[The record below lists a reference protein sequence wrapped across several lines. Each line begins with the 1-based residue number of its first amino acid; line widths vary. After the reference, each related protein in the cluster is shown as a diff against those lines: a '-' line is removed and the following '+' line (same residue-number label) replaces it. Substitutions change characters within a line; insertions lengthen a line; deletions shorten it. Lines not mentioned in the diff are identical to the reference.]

1 MGDKNMELL
10 DKFNIKTNNMHIYD
24 TAFSHSS
31 YCNEHNSGEDYQRL
45 EFLGDKVLD
54 LIMSDYLY
62 NKFDYEEGKMTK
74 IRSMY
79 VCENALY
86 EYALLL
92 DFPKYVKVGKGEE
105 AQGGRYRKATLADMF
120 ESFLGAVYLDQGYP
134 KAREIVYNV
143 VIPFIEDK
151 PETFFMDYKSNL
163 QEMVQTTKKSVTY
176 ELVKEEGPAHDRT
189 FTMNVIVDG
198 IVLGTGTAKSKK
210 EAEQEAAH
218 HALEKK
224 ASIRRSE
231 K

>member
-1 MGDKNMELL
+1 
-10 DKFNIKTNNMHIYD
+10 
-24 TAFSHSS
+24 
-31 YCNEHNSGEDYQRL
+31 
-45 EFLGDKVLD
+45 
-54 LIMSDYLY
+54 
-62 NKFDYEEGKMTK
+62 
-74 IRSMY
+74 
-79 VCENALY
+79 
-86 EYALLL
+86 
-92 DFPKYVKVGKGEE
+92 
-105 AQGGRYRKATLADMF
+105 MF

-163 QEMVQTTKKSVTY
+163 QEMVQTTKKSVIY

>member
-1 MGDKNMELL
+1 MELL
-10 DKFNIKTNNMHIYD
+10 NRFNIKTNNMHIYD

-31 YCNEHNSGEDYQRL
+31 YCNEHNLKEDYQRL

-62 NKFDYEEGKMTK
+62 NTTNYEEGKMTK

-105 AQGGRYRKATLADMF
+105 ASGGKHRKATLADMF
-120 ESFLGAVYLDQGYP
+120 ESFLGAVYLDQGYR
-134 KAREIVYNV
+134 KAKEIVYEV
-143 VIPFIEDK
+143 VIPFIIDK

-163 QEMVQTTKKSVTY
+163 QEMVQTTKKSAIY
-176 ELVKEEGPAHDRT
+176 ELVMEEGPAHDRT
-189 FTMNVIVDG
+189 FTMNVVVDG
-198 IVLGTGTAKSKK
+198 IVLGTGVANSKQ
-210 EAEQEAAH
+210 EAEQEAAR
-218 HALEKK
+218 HALEKQAK
-224 ASIRRSE
+224 L
-231 K
+231 

>member
-1 MGDKNMELL
+1 MELL
-10 DKFNIKTNNMHIYD
+10 NRFNIKTDNLDIYD

-31 YCNEHNSGEDYQRL
+31 YCNENNLKEDYQRL

-62 NKFDYEEGKMTK
+62 NTTDYEEGRMTK

-105 AQGGRYRKATLADMF
+105 LSGGKTRKATLADMF
-120 ESFLGAVYLDQGYP
+120 ESFLGAVYLDQGY
-134 KAREIVYNV
+134 KKTKEIVYEV
-143 VIPFIEDK
+143 VIPFIKEK

-163 QEMVQTTKKSVTY
+163 QELVQTTKKSVNY
-176 ELVKEEGPAHDRT
+176 VIVNEEGPAHDRT
-189 FTMNVIVDG
+189 FTAQAIVDG
-198 IVLGTGTAKSKK
+198 IILGEGTAKSKK
-210 EAEQEAAH
+210 EAEQEAAR
-218 HALEKK
+218 HALEKQAK
-224 ASIRRSE
+224 LS
-231 K
+231 

>member
-1 MGDKNMELL
+1 MELL
-10 DKFNIKTNNMHIYD
+10 NKFNIKTKNMHIYD

-31 YCNEHNSGEDYQRL
+31 YCNENNLKEDYQRL

-62 NKFDYEEGKMTK
+62 NTTCYEEGKMTK

-105 AQGGRYRKATLADMF
+105 LSGGKYRKATLADMF
-120 ESFLGAVYLDQGYP
+120 ESFLGAVYQDQGYK
-134 KAREIVYNV
+134 KAKEIVYEV

-151 PETFFMDYKSNL
+151 PETFFMDYKSEL
-163 QEMVQTTKKSVTY
+163 QEMVQTTKKSVSY
-176 ELVKEEGPAHDRT
+176 EVIKEEGPAHDRI
-189 FTMNVIVDG
+189 FTTNVIVDG
-198 IVLGTGTAKSKK
+198 IVLGTGRAKSKK
-210 EAEQEAAH
+210 EAEQEAAK

-224 ASIRRSE
+224 A
-231 K
+231 

>member
-1 MGDKNMELL
+1 MELL
-10 DKFNIKTNNMHIYD
+10 NKFNIKTDNMHIYD

-31 YCNEHNSGEDYQRL
+31 YCNEHNLSEDYQRL

-62 NKFDYEEGKMTK
+62 NTTSYEEGKMTK

-92 DFPKYVKVGKGEE
+92 DFPEYVKVGKGEE
-105 AQGGRYRKATLADMF
+105 MQGGKHRKATLADMF
-120 ESFLGAVYLDQGYP
+120 ESFLGAVYLDQGYK
-134 KAREIVYNV
+134 KAREIVYEV
-143 VIPFIEDK
+143 VIPFIKDK
-151 PETFFMDYKSNL
+151 PETFFMDYKSEL

-176 ELVKEEGPAHDRT
+176 ELIKEEGPAHDRT

-198 IVLGTGTAKSKK
+198 IVLGTGVAKSKK
-210 EAEQEAAH
+210 EAEQRAAH
-218 HALEKK
+218 HALEKQAK
-224 ASIRRSE
+224 
-231 K
+231 

>member
-1 MGDKNMELL
+1 MELL
-10 DKFNIKTNNMHIYD
+10 NRFNIKTNNMHIYD

-31 YCNEHNSGEDYQRL
+31 YCNEHHLKEDYQRL

-62 NKFDYEEGKMTK
+62 NTTNYEEGKMTK

-105 AQGGRYRKATLADMF
+105 ASGGKHRKATLADMF
-120 ESFLGAVYLDQGYP
+120 ESFLGAVYLDQGYR
-134 KAREIVYNV
+134 KAKEIVYEV
-143 VIPFIEDK
+143 VIPFIIDK

-163 QEMVQTTKKSVTY
+163 QEMVQTTKKSAIY

-189 FTMNVIVDG
+189 FTMNVVVDG
-198 IVLGTGTAKSKK
+198 IVLGTGVAKSKK
-210 EAEQEAAH
+210 EAEQEAAR
-218 HALEKK
+218 HALEKQAK
-224 ASIRRSE
+224 L
-231 K
+231 